1 MVAQNTSN
9 TNTNTYN
16 TSTIV
21 YVYIVI
27 IISLSLSYH
36 YNYRNVKFV
45 TKLKFWARPQASELL
60 GAMRR
65 RCVQQSEPAW
75 SQHHVP
81 YIAMYHV
88 TGVFTFIAH
97 IFRIFWDILIYWYE
111 WSFLTIFWFVP
122 NYVILWLHTIFYIE
136 HINRYQQIST
146 DINKHIRS
154 SLWQSPGSPGS
165 GCSMAIGNTF
175 RCLNRVNWR
184 YCILRHGFGVGGSE
198 KICSAA
204 ECWHRCI
211 VCARNWRGRIACLCW
226 NNCSRSFMNSRC
238 MIFWDVFHCFPMNL
252 QRVSSPEAECLRSSA
267 HTKMALEKI
276 WSSPKL
282 GFPQVPGRI
291 RRGFQTR
298 TCFPWKA
305 SNTNKVFQH
314 SSQARFLNNV
324 SKEGFSCKVS
334 RKVAKISE
342 QACHKVAS
350 EC

>member
-1 MVAQNTSN
+1 MSSLLRSSSSGLGPRLQSCWVPCDVGVSN
-9 TNTNTYN
+9 KV
-16 TSTIV
+16 SPRGASIMFH
-21 YVYIVI
+21 ILPCI
-27 IISLSLSYH
+27 MWLACLHLSHIY
-36 YNYRNVKFV
+36 
-45 TKLKFWARPQASELL
+45 L
-60 GAMRR
+60 G
-65 RCVQQSEPAW
+65 SF
-75 SQHHVP
+75 
-81 YIAMYHV
+81 
-88 TGVFTFIAH
+88 G
-97 IFRIFWDILIYWYE
+97 IYWFTDTNDHF
-111 WSFLTIFWFVP
+111 WRSFGFVP

-291 RRGFQTR
+291 RRVSKQEHVFHGKRPIQTR
-298 TCFPWKA
+298 F
-305 SNTNKVFQH
+305 
-314 SSQARFLNNV
+314 SSTVPKQD
-324 SKEGFSCKVS
+324 S
-334 RKVAKISE
+334 
-342 QACHKVAS
+342 
-350 EC
+350 